1 LPTENS
7 IDPKIGIF
15 IVRPMQRRVLFGL
28 GIGMAIGLAAW
39 CLMPDA
45 AVSRRRD
52 LDEVVYTAAKKKDV
66 DV

>member
-1 LPTENS
+1 
-7 IDPKIGIF
+7 
-15 IVRPMQRRVLFGL
+15 MQRRVLFGL